1 MRILGGRWQLQWQ
14 LRWWMR
20 WLLAACLACPL
31 APAMAHLVTVVSSD
45 NGAAFQEASES
56 LVQELTRNGL
66 ARKDIGL
73 VSLAEFQDVPSSP
86 TEGRLIVSLGT
97 EAFRQVSARNAKV
110 AVLAA
115 LIPRISFERV
125 LQEASKKSGFNASAL
140 YLDQPYGRQLDL
152 LRLALPATRRVG
164 LLWGPESI
172 GQQSQL
178 NAALQA
184 RGMEASEGL
193 FSEGRSLIDALRGAL
208 AGVDALLAVADSNVY
223 NSSTVA
229 NILLTSYRAKTPVLA
244 FSPGYVKAG
253 ALLSVH
259 STATQAGVQVAA
271 MVGYFLQTGNLP
283 ANQYPTEFT
292 ITTNEYVARS
302 LGLSLDAKVL
312 SERLHKLDRQEK
324 KP

>member
-1 MRILGGRWQLQWQ
+1 
-14 LRWWMR
+14 MR
-20 WLLAACLACPL
+20 WALLACMACQISPALAY
-31 APAMAHLVTVVSSD
+31 VVSVVSSD
-45 NGAAFQEASES
+45 SGAAFQEASDS
-56 LVQELTRNGL
+56 LVQELVRNGL

-73 VSLAEFQDVPSSP
+73 LSVAEYQELAPGLAE
-86 TEGRLIVSLGT
+86 TRLIVSLGT
-97 EAFRQVSARNAKV
+97 DAFRQVNARNTRT

-125 LQEASKKSGFNASAL
+125 LQEANKKSGTNASAL
-140 YLDQPYGRQLDL
+140 YLDQPFGRQLDL

-164 LLWGPESI
+164 VLWGPESI
-172 GQQSQL
+172 GQQGLL

-184 RGMEASEGL
+184 RGMESSEGLASEGRL
-193 FSEGRSLIDALRGAL
+193 LIDALRAAL
-208 AGVDALLAVADSNVY
+208 PGVDALLAVADSTVY

-244 FSPGYVKAG
+244 FSPAYVKAG

-271 MVGYFLQTGNLP
+271 MVGHFLQSGNLP

-302 LGLSLDAKVL
+302 LGLSLDARAL
-312 SERLHKLDRQEK
+312 SERLHTLDRAEK